1 MFTKVTFI
9 IFFPPPKGLTIFN
22 AKFQTNNA
30 FLLCLQ

>member
-9 IFFPPPKGLTIFN
+9 ISPPKGLTIFN

>member
-9 IFFPPPKGLTIFN
+9 IPPLPKGLTIFN
-22 AKFQTNNA
+22 VKFQTNNV

>member
-9 IFFPPPKGLTIFN
+9 IPPKGLTIFN
-22 AKFQTNNA
+22 VKFQTNNV